1 MTETRLSFLT
11 PQGARRT
18 EAATLGGPRRR
29 TVPPPLTAH
38 DVALDGRPAVRLTAA
53 DPETGPPR
61 LEAEARAA
69 LAVHRAYGD
78 TPYRSLFPAIV
89 GHDLDADEPFLL
101 YEAPRGEGAARL
113 SYGIPTTEQ
122 RTVERDLV
130 LAVRLLES
138 VGLVHQGL
146 VPAAVRWDG
155 KHVQVWDLASAVPLG
170 RPRLPTGTPPYA
182 APEQRRGTGRTDA
195 RDALWSAAQIV
206 YQLAAGHPGDPDGPP
221 ADLAAYRSLE
231 LGDAFAPFAEARPEP
246 ARVLAR
252 LMPGPDPA
260 ALAEARPDPLEP
272 HRQEY
277 DRAMERKRRAAGVV
291 PQDPGSG
298 HGHGSG
304 SGAGSV
310 TGDQQPRRRGWFG
323 GRAY

>member
-1 MTETRLSFLT
+1 MNDIPKGRLSFLT
-11 PQGARRT
+11 PHGVRRT
-18 EAATLGGPRRR
+18 EAAAVGDRRRR
-29 TVPPPLTAH
+29 TVPPPLSAR
-38 DVALDGRPAVRLTAA
+38 DVTLADRRVVRLTAA
-53 DPETGPPR
+53 DPEAGPPR

-69 LAVHRAYGD
+69 LAVHRAFGT
-78 TPYRSLFPAIV
+78 TPYRSLFPALV
-89 GHDLDADEPFLL
+89 GHDMDAEQPFLL
-101 YEAPRGEGAARL
+101 YETPRGEPAARL
-113 SYGIPTTEQ
+113 SYGISTTEQ

-130 LAVRLLES
+130 LAIRLLES

-155 KHVQVWDLASAVPLG
+155 KHVQIWDLASAVPLG
-170 RPRLPTGTPPYA
+170 APRRPTGTPPYA

-221 ADLAAYRSLE
+221 ADLASYRSLE
-231 LGDAFAPFAEARPEP
+231 LGDAFAPSAETRPEP
-246 ARVLAR
+246 ARILAR

-291 PQDPGSG
+291 PDPPPAPADGPP
-298 HGHGSG
+298 
-304 SGAGSV
+304 A
-310 TGDQQPRRRGWFG
+310 RRRTWFG

>member
-1 MTETRLSFLT
+1 MNDTPKGRLSFLT
-11 PQGARRT
+11 PQGVRRT
-18 EAATLGGPRRR
+18 EPVTVGEPRRR
-29 TVPPPLTAH
+29 TVPPPLTAR
-38 DVALDGRPAVRLTAA
+38 DARLADRPVVRLTAA
-53 DPETGPPR
+53 DPETGPAR

-69 LAVHRAYGD
+69 LTVHRAFGT
-78 TPYRSLFPAIV
+78 TPYRSLFPALV
-89 GHDLDADEPFLL
+89 GHDMDADEPFLL
-101 YEAPRGEGAARL
+101 YEPPRGEPAARL
-113 SYGIPTTEQ
+113 SYGISTTEQ

-138 VGLVHQGL
+138 VGLVHTGL

-155 KHVQVWDLASAVPLG
+155 KHVQLWDLASAAPLG
-170 RPRLPTGTPPYA
+170 APRPPAGTPPYA
-182 APEQRRGTGRTDA
+182 SPEQRRGVGRYDA

-221 ADLAAYRSLE
+221 ADLASYRSLE
-231 LGDAFAPFAEARPEP
+231 LGDAFAPLADARPEP
-246 ARVLAR
+246 ALVLAR

-291 PQDPGSG
+291 PDRPPAPAGPGP
-298 HGHGSG
+298 
-304 SGAGSV
+304 A
-310 TGDQQPRRRGWFG
+310 RRRTWFG